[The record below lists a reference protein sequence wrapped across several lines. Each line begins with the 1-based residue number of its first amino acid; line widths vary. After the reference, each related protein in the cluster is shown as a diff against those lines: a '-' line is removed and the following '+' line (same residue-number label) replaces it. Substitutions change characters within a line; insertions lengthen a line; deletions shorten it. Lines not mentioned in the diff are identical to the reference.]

1 MEKDIIIFIIIIY
14 FILVYRRL
22 SPRIDLVKSSKRC
35 SVLLWYYD
43 LSEDYNR
50 TYIKLFEI

>member
-1 MEKDIIIFIIIIY
+1 M
-14 FILVYRRL
+14 VYRRF
-22 SPRIDLVKSSKRC
+22 SPRIDLVKSGKRY

-43 LSEDYNR
+43 LSKDYNR